1 MADNLLVCRDDFIVN
16 GATKIEAARIA
27 EHIARTCPTI
37 TRQVQKMH
45 IRNGKEFPVLRFVQF
60 VDIIILKHCAENMLY
75 FSADKRTSKAL
86 WRRILEIV
94 NKIEESELQKE
105 EKEEDDC

>member
-1 MADNLLVCRDDFIVN
+1 MANNLLICRDDFTAN
-16 GATKIEAARIA
+16 GATKVEAAKIT
-27 EHIARTCPTI
+27 EHIARTCPTT

-45 IRNGKEFPVLRFVQF
+45 TRNGKEFPVLRFVQF
-60 VDIIILKHCAENMLY
+60 VDITILKHCAENMIY

-94 NKIEESELQKE
+94 NKIEESEFQKK
-105 EKEEDDC
+105 EKEKK